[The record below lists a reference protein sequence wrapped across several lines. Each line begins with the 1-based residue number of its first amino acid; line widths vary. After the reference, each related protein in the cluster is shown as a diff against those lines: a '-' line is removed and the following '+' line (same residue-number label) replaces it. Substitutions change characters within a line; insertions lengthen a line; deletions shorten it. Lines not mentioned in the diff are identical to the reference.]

1 MNVRMDIFTT
11 KKNCSMDIVV
21 VGACFCDLQTY
32 VDSYPTPGETILGR
46 KFQMDFGG
54 KGANTCV
61 MAAKLGA
68 KTSMVSVVGDDVLGK
83 ETLANFVK
91 FGVNTECLGT
101 ATEVATAMTNCI
113 VDNQGEPS
121 YISIPG
127 ASKYVSL
134 THIHNAKHV
143 IEQSK
148 VLVTNNGIPSSTALE
163 ALKLGKKCGCITV
176 YNPSPMIYELPD
188 ELWENVDVLILN
200 MKEASVLTGLE
211 VTSNFGCKE
220 ACHWF
225 HNRGI
230 FCVIL
235 TMGDC
240 GANISF
246 NDLGNCNIGKN
257 DFCHVPAP
265 TVHVVDSTGAGDSL
279 TGAFA
284 FYISCYPHLP
294 LREVVSRS
302 VAIAT
307 KTVEMEGVQKSYP
320 PRESLPQYLFD

>member
-1 MNVRMDIFTT
+1 MAYLFTQFL
-11 KKNCSMDIVV
+11 V
-21 VGACFCDLQTY
+21 
-32 VDSYPTPGETILGR
+32 
-46 KFQMDFGG
+46 
-54 KGANTCV
+54 
-61 MAAKLGA
+61 
-68 KTSMVSVVGDDVLGK
+68 
-83 ETLANFVK
+83 
-91 FGVNTECLGT
+91 
-101 ATEVATAMTNCI
+101 

-246 NDLGNCNIGKN
+246 NDLGNCEL
-257 DFCHVPAP
+257 
-265 TVHVVDSTGAGDSL
+265 SL
-279 TGAFA
+279 NFFA
-284 FYISCYPHLP
+284 C
-294 LREVVSRS
+294 
-302 VAIAT
+302 
-307 KTVEMEGVQKSYP
+307 
-320 PRESLPQYLFD
+320 